1 MRRVMKRLINGIS
14 TGSSR
19 EEASTVAEIAE
30 IALDNGEYKVA
41 KEQAVRGL
49 REMVRS
55 QLHAEAIKFHCIL
68 MRAFYGM
75 SFPQEADQYFS
86 KALGTLDH
94 HWGPFHPLHSTLYG
108 IMAHL
113 LISQSQPPKLEE
125 AKYLYQSSLICSL
138 RVLGP
143 NHIRTAEVHTDY
155 GRLHLRMRH
164 NRDEALQHFEEAFLI
179 YESYYGER
187 ALPTARAAIQ
197 IAQILEEQK
206 GKLNDALKYAT
217 IATEAF
223 RDIYGDESEHTIN
236 AQFLAL
242 SISYSLKNP
251 KIRDL
256 YEKLFEALLKRDRQ
270 FRDGEEAQLALP
282 SSGGKLDQQ
291 QDFVE
296 ERIQE
301 IKEYCIACMIME
313 MTRTLS
319 VDDKQMVK
327 SYCDRMLLREHQERQ
342 GGVSKGNDDR
352 MMLDDYSDLPSLA
365 ELHQRIDHMKI
376 SSLSALKFDET
387 GKKFLQQLYEETSQ
401 TVNFSSFSQYYKKI
415 LDDAILQVK
424 EEQ

>member
-1 MRRVMKRLINGIS
+1 MTLTGRLRTYGLRTLSYTLLADRSRDYRAQGQFENALKCCKMRRVMKRLMNGN
-14 TGSSR
+14 GGAGVSR

-41 KEQAVRGL
+41 KEQAVKGL

-55 QLHAEAIKFHCIL
+55 QLHAESIKFHCIL

-108 IMAHL
+108 IMVHL
-113 LISQSQPPKLEE
+113 LVSQSQPPKLEE

-251 KIRDL
+251 RIRDL
-256 YEKLFEALLKRDRQ
+256 SEKLFEALVKRDRQ
-270 FRDGEEAQLALP
+270 FRDGEGAP
-282 SSGGKLDQQ
+282 GGKP
-291 QDFVE
+291 E
-296 ERIQE
+296 GASWR
-301 IKEYCIACMIME
+301 ARW
-313 MTRTLS
+313 RTAS
-319 VDDKQMVK
+319 RR
-327 SYCDRMLLREHQERQ
+327 SRSTASH
-342 GGVSKGNDDR
+342 
-352 MMLDDYSDLPSLA
+352 A
-365 ELHQRIDHMKI
+365 
-376 SSLSALKFDET
+376 
-387 GKKFLQQLYEETSQ
+387 
-401 TVNFSSFSQYYKKI
+401 
-415 LDDAILQVK
+415 
-424 EEQ
+424 